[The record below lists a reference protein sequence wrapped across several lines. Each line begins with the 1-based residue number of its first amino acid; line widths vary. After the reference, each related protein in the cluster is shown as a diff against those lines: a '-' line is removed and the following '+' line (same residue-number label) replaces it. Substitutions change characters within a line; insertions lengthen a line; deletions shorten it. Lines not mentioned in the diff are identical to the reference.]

1 MKLGPITFVNR
12 KENKVIQG
20 IEGYFGIIQ
29 NTVDE
34 FASLVKAV
42 ADGNQTEA
50 KNFFQ
55 LVLGG
60 EGEADSVHRTLS
72 MAIAE
77 GVFFGG
83 IREDI
88 LNLLETMDNVAD
100 SAKDAARFL
109 ESEEDLDDFA
119 LSLIRSDEM
128 KRFVSNLQSA
138 VAALGNLIAALEL
151 GKKELLSRIA
161 AVEEWEETADSS
173 KDQLMK
179 RLFKSSSNPNPV
191 TVIQMRD
198 FVFVADDIAD
208 NAEDASDMI
217 LVLVAKGY
225 D

>member
-1 MKLGPITFVNR
+1 MKLGPLSFINR
-12 KENKVIQG
+12 KESKVVQE
-20 IEGYFGIIQ
+20 IEGYFGIIRR
-29 NTVDE
+29 TVDG
-34 FASLVKAV
+34 FANLVKAM
-42 ADGNQTEA
+42 ADGDQTEA

-55 LVLGG
+55 LVLDG
-60 EGEADSVHRTLS
+60 ESEADSVHRTLS

-77 GVFFGG
+77 GAFFGG

-119 LSLIRSDEM
+119 LSLLKSDEM
-128 KRFVSNLQSA
+128 KLFVSNLQSA
-138 VAALGNLIAALEL
+138 VGALGDLVAALEL
-151 GKKELLSRIA
+151 GKKELLSRMA

-198 FVFVADDIAD
+198 FLFVADDIAD
-208 NAEDASDMI
+208 YAEDASDVI